1 MPLTPK
7 QEKFAQCVA
16 SGMSQAEAYREAYAA
31 QNMKDAT
38 IWSRASELMTDGKVT
53 ARVAE
58 LREPIVKEAQMTLKS
73 HLEDLQKL
81 RNMAVKAEQY
91 SAAIT
96 AEIARGKA
104 AGIHIEKSEQAVT
117 LRKLEPLPEDAWLG

>member
-1 MPLTPK
+1 MMALTPK

-16 SGMSQAEAYREAYAA
+16 SGMTQAEAYREAYDA

-104 AGIHIEKSEQAVT
+104 AGIHIERSDVRVSGGLVLIPAKQ
-117 LRKLEPLPEDAWLG
+117 